1 MKIADVDIEKVSPM
15 MRQYMEIK
23 KNNPDIIIM
32 FRLGDFYEMFFE
44 DAINVSRELELTLTG
59 KNAGLDERIPMCGIP
74 YHAINVYLEKLV
86 ENGHKV
92 GICEQLEDPKEAK
105 GVVKRGLTKIV
116 SKGTI
121 MDDSLLENENNYIG
135 GLIDFEHIYSLSYID
150 LSTGEVGVL
159 NVEKNITS
167 LINEIDGLST
177 REIVL
182 KSDFD
187 KKVMLQ
193 ILEKRSILISRE
205 DDDSI
210 AIEDE
215 YVLAGVN
222 DLFQMRCIARLIN
235 YLKRTQKRDIDYLQ
249 EAKVIRSNKILVI
262 DSSSRY
268 NLELTRTIR
277 SEDKYG
283 SLFWLLDSTK
293 TAMGRRLLKTW
304 ITKPSSDLEEILRRQ
319 NIVTTFIVNFLSRED
334 IKSLLDEVYDLERLI
349 ARICYGNANARDLL
363 QLKNSLVVV
372 PSLKEKLLSLNNGYI
387 DEIVSQMDSLES
399 VTNII
404 EHAIDEDAPITIKEG
419 HIFKRGYNEELD
431 EIIELTSGGKN
442 WISELEAKERERT
455 GIKTLKVGYNRNFG
469 YYIEVSK
476 GALDQVK
483 DEYGYIRRQT
493 TINGER
499 FITPELKEKETFIL
513 SGDEKRMQLEY
524 DLFVN
529 LRDSIKTK
537 TSIIQKLANQIS
549 LIDVLI
555 SLATISSTPGYV
567 CPKFNDNRVIDIKD
581 GKHPVI
587 DKVMKNSSFVSN
599 DILMDEKTDILLI
612 TGPNMGGKST
622 YMRQLSIIVILAQI
636 GCYVPA
642 TYCEL
647 PIFDRIF
654 TRIGASDDLVS
665 GQSTFMV
672 EMSETNNALMHA
684 TSKSLLIFDEIGRG
698 TATYDGMALAQAIV
712 EYIATRIG
720 AKTMFSTH
728 YHELTNLE
736 KEISTLKNV
745 QVCVSEKD
753 GNITF
758 LYKVIPGA
766 MNKSYGIN
774 VAKLAHLPSD
784 LLERANEILKS
795 LNTNEVVISKTVI
808 TPKETNDEEW
818 IQEMKDINPLS
829 MSPLEALNF
838 LYEIK
843 KKIK

>member
-1 MKIADVDIEKVSPM
+1 
-15 MRQYMEIK
+15 
-23 KNNPDIIIM
+23 
-32 FRLGDFYEMFFE
+32 
-44 DAINVSRELELTLTG
+44 
-59 KNAGLDERIPMCGIP
+59 
-74 YHAINVYLEKLV
+74 
-86 ENGHKV
+86 
-92 GICEQLEDPKEAK
+92 
-105 GVVKRGLTKIV
+105 
-116 SKGTI
+116 
-121 MDDSLLENENNYIG
+121 
-135 GLIDFEHIYSLSYID
+135 
-150 LSTGEVGVL
+150 
-159 NVEKNITS
+159 
-167 LINEIDGLST
+167 
-177 REIVL
+177 
-182 KSDFD
+182 
-187 KKVMLQ
+187 
-193 ILEKRSILISRE
+193 
-205 DDDSI
+205 
-210 AIEDE
+210 
-215 YVLAGVN
+215 
-222 DLFQMRCIARLIN
+222 
-235 YLKRTQKRDIDYLQ
+235 
-249 EAKVIRSNKILVI
+249 
-262 DSSSRY
+262 
-268 NLELTRTIR
+268 
-277 SEDKYG
+277 
-283 SLFWLLDSTK
+283 
-293 TAMGRRLLKTW
+293 
-304 ITKPSSDLEEILRRQ
+304 
-319 NIVTTFIVNFLSRED
+319 
-334 IKSLLDEVYDLERLI
+334 
-349 ARICYGNANARDLL
+349 
-363 QLKNSLVVV
+363 
-372 PSLKEKLLSLNNGYI
+372 
-387 DEIVSQMDSLES
+387 
-399 VTNII
+399 
-404 EHAIDEDAPITIKEG
+404 
-419 HIFKRGYNEELD
+419 
-431 EIIELTSGGKN
+431 
-442 WISELEAKERERT
+442 
-455 GIKTLKVGYNRNFG
+455 
-469 YYIEVSK
+469 
-476 GALDQVK
+476 
-483 DEYGYIRRQT
+483 
-493 TINGER
+493 
-499 FITPELKEKETFIL
+499 
-513 SGDEKRMQLEY
+513 MQLEY

-753 GNITF
+753 GNFTF

-795 LNTNEVVISKTVI
+795 LNTNEVVISNTVL

>member
-1 MKIADVDIEKVSPM
+1 MKPKYSPM
-15 MRQYMEIK
+15 IMQYLSIK
-23 KNNPDIIIM
+23 EDYQDTLIL
-32 FRLGDFYEMFFE
+32 FRLGDFYELFFD
-44 DAINVSRELELTLTG
+44 DAIVASKELQLTLTG
-59 KNAGLDERIPMCGIP
+59 KNAGVEERVPMCGVP
-74 YHAINVYLEKLV
+74 YHAIQSYIKKLISK
-86 ENGHKV
+86 GYKV
-92 GICEQLEDPKEAK
+92 GIVEQTEDPSKAK
-105 GVVKRGLTKIV
+105 GIVKRDVVQIITPGAF
-116 SKGTI
+116 
-121 MDDSLLENENNYIG
+121 MDLSDDDNNYIVA
-135 GLIDFEHIYSLSYID
+135 IDETDFNYVLSYAD

-215 YVLAGVN
+215 YVLSGVN